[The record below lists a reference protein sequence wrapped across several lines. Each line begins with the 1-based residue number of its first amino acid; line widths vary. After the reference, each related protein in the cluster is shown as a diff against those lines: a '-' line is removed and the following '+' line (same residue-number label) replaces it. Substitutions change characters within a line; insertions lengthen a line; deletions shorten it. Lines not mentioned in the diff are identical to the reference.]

1 MEGVEGHHLKYVKH
15 AQWEVKAPV
24 PSPAFRGIVRHLT
37 KFHTAVAE
45 LLSPEDVGAL
55 LQAVHSMFR
64 SLLARHLA
72 RLSISRDGGP
82 QHG

>member
-1 MEGVEGHHLKYVKH
+1 M
-15 AQWEVKAPV
+15 
-24 PSPAFRGIVRHLT
+24 PSPAFRAIARHLT
-37 KFHTAVAE
+37 KFHTAIAE
-45 LLSPEDVGAL
+45 LLSPEDVSSL

-64 SLLARHLA
+64 SLLARHMA